1 MKQATVKRLLRVM
14 ARFALI
20 SLGIFLVLL
29 VGAFI
34 LAYFSAGSLINYY
47 SKQIART
54 LNVNIDIRK
63 SSVSG
68 RTMILEG
75 VNITTRGGLELAR
88 IDKVEAP
95 IDAYQGFFLGSA
107 RYISDIKL
115 THPELHYSYGPD
127 GRLNWDSVTMPR
139 RLADGPLEMAYRG
152 HIRVSDGSLV
162 YRDQR
167 QMNYVARVDGVNAVL
182 DWQPDR
188 SWKVNGKAL
197 ADKVDI
203 IAAAVPEKP
212 IEVDANFHQ
221 LSMDSWLNH
230 PALAS
235 SMLIEGAQANGRLQL
250 RIPPL
255 NARAA
260 LAMGQ
265 LDLAAR
271 SVELLAQKQRLEQ
284 LSARIKLL
292 GSSLEIQRSQMRWR
306 GQPVAITG
314 EVRPDPKAADSW
326 VRLHVKAGPL
336 ALKKL
341 AEAYPKLPVAQGQAS
356 LDMTVDGPLSDPSLA
371 GRITARN
378 VQAQVPEQ
386 PDQKVRL
393 RDLTADFELDSNSL
407 HLKKVEGHTAEGEPL
422 EGHGWLFRDQKQDL
436 YLRLNGGASEL
447 KRLSPYLAGAE
458 DVQVTAL
465 GTAQKPVLTG
475 QARLNS
481 LPANPLGVNSGR
493 ARFWVDQQSAMLY
506 DATLYG
512 QGGQVAV
519 PWAVLDYHTG
529 DLAAE
534 AVMQDYALSS
544 NGASARVTGVAE
556 VSGNYKTNQM
566 QASAYLDRSQ
576 LQAPGLPALDN
587 VSGLVAVQDGQV
599 LVPHLS
605 ASSGGDQFD
614 VTGSLQGQHGTFY
627 VSAPQIQANRYIAG
641 APGGVRNLNAEAE
654 FNGREVIG
662 FRAASQG
669 ASGDAYAVGRWLP
682 GRSPEVFAQFVNLQM
697 PYGPLGRGGLGGD
710 GSPPRG
716 LMDGGLRTVDGEVA
730 TTWEN
735 GRLGYLYGIRPGG
748 ASWQN
753 WIAGRGTIVGSRLQ
767 MIDNVLHMP
776 GSLPV
781 AGTTLQGEGRAYSY
795 FGPLEG
801 PPLIHRAV
809 PLEGWQSGGSLS
821 FNGGFD
827 LSNQRLYNLKVTGRS
842 LNLNQITSWFG
853 PLAVPSWY
861 QQLGVHLEE
870 VLVDVDGRAN
880 GSLRAPQLTGSLRSP
895 WTRLSRLN
903 GDQLESTAFSWRADA
918 NMNKG
923 QLTLLSLLSP
933 NSLDG
938 RLLAWKG
945 PRSGG
950 VPDADWLRSRI
961 TMDKKYAWKG
971 WVRAQAFPMAAARW
985 LVPNWIADKLP
996 SGVLSTNGEG
1006 LQIGGTLYEPQIAG
1020 RIDLKNGNFWTG
1032 YDQVPI
1038 DEAYVDFASNRRAIA
1053 LSHFHLKSA
1062 GLTLEGRGNRTSDGN
1077 LTGQLWADDLT
1088 LETLSQFGFDTHG
1101 WTGTVDAA
1109 ATLIDTKGGDPQA
1122 WVAVQGENLRSNMD
1136 GVFGIR
1142 RLVLGQVDRN
1152 LNGIPFTT
1160 QGKGIGIGLLGRE
1173 VTVDLPDQG
1182 AEVEWDTP
1190 VPSRAVAHGQFAFSQ
1205 LPKTTQKPL
1214 DWLRSSVGPSFGA
1227 KQKAQRGGAPSPL
1240 DPPADVPFKLEVDDF
1255 SWALV
1260 KQLLSLEADQR
1271 VGSFSGNL
1279 ELLGQ
1284 YFEQHRVKNPRLTD
1298 KPLLSASLDKLIVE
1312 GPGAVWSG
1320 VQLASPMKIAYQVV
1334 PGAGWV
1340 HLQPTTLEF
1349 FHRIIPKTNVNGLN
1363 LSTAAPE
1370 AFQSNKNNLP
1380 QNDAKAK
1387 PIDPAVAQASPQE
1400 VKGKL
1405 NLDASLVAMEN
1416 PGAKKLASLSPDQSV
1431 HASLE
1436 GVDVQNLSF
1445 LFPRAN
1451 RLGGTIQKIEFTSKG
1466 GFAQPD
1472 ARLTVAAQ
1480 NVQIGGLNL
1489 TSAQGSARLASES
1502 PGRLKLSLGE
1512 GDEELRV
1519 LLGADNDLNQ
1529 ALRLQGQALLDFDRL
1544 LLPKSPTLVSST
1556 SGWSLTDKSEFN
1568 LSAQLNDSQMRLLS
1582 AFAPDPER
1590 SRLSGSLKGVMQ
1602 LKGTSANPELTGSL
1616 AIENGGFTH
1625 PDLSTP
1631 LTGLNMLANF
1641 ERLPATS
1648 AEQTPAL
1655 LAMGEP
1661 VVGRITLDKLEG
1673 NLGGQAFQGKGK
1685 AEGVGRKATFM
1696 DFAFDGQDLPL
1707 HWSGFMDGRA
1717 NVHLTLTG
1725 KEKEGEPGLTP
1736 FLSGRIELPQA
1747 NLTVPDEESMAGLMG
1762 LARGR
1767 SKRRAFDYDV
1777 DLSLG
1782 NDVFGNYLGS
1792 SIRGQGDLKI
1802 TPSLAHSRPSVNGVL
1817 FLSRGVIRVPLYG
1830 INFRVR
1836 QGYAYFEDDFIPRLD
1851 NLEADSTI
1859 GTYQITARFDGKYPN
1874 IHADLYANPPLPE
1887 SDIRSIVGMG
1897 ALPGAGPYSSSSTL
1911 VSNSV
1916 TNPNGNTFLVNQG
1929 VSLLSNMLTQQLTQG
1944 IGRLLFASEV
1954 SLDILPSSE
1963 YALRVAKSLNDKDT
1977 LLLTFAQAIGV
1988 TRFNGRLTQY
1998 GIEYRFQPNLLSRV
2012 TLNNYGQAQLWFQ
2025 GVLRF

>member
-29 VGAFI
+29 VGAFV
-34 LAYFSAGSLINYY
+34 LAYFSSGSLVRYY
-47 SKQIART
+47 SNQIART

-68 RTMILEG
+68 RTMVLEG
-75 VNITTRGGLELAR
+75 VNITTRGGLQLAR
-88 IDKVEAP
+88 IDRVEAP
-95 IDAYQGFFLGSA
+95 LHAYEGFLLGSA
-107 RYISDIKL
+107 RWVSNLKL
-115 THPELHYSYGPD
+115 THPELHYSYGSD

-139 RLADGPLEMAYRG
+139 LSNLPPEMAYRG
-152 HIRVSDGSLV
+152 QVKVIDGALV
-162 YRDQR
+162 YRDER
-167 QMNYVARVDGVNAVL
+167 QMSYLARVDGVNALL
-182 DWQPDR
+182 DWHPDR
-188 SWKVNGKAL
+188 SWTVDGKAL
-197 ADKVDI
+197 ANKVDF
-203 IAAAVPEKP
+203 IAAALPGKP
-212 IEVDANFHQ
+212 VEIEANFHQ
-221 LSMDSWLNH
+221 LALDSFLTH
-230 PALAS
+230 PTLANS
-235 SMLIEGAQANGRLQL
+235 ILIEGSRANGRLQL

-255 NARAA
+255 NPRAA

-265 LDLAAR
+265 LDLAAS
-271 SVELLAQKQRLEQ
+271 SVELRVQKQRMEKLT
-284 LSARIKLL
+284 ARIKLL
-292 GSSLEIQRSQMRWR
+292 GSSLEIQRSQMQWR
-306 GQPVAITG
+306 GQPVAVTG
-314 EVRPDPKAADSW
+314 QVRPDPKAADSW
-326 VRLHVKAGPL
+326 VRLQVKAGPL

-341 AEAYPKLPVAQGQAS
+341 AQAYPDLPPVQGQAS
-356 LDMTVDGPLSDPSLA
+356 VQLTVDGPLSDPSLA

-378 VQAQVPEQ
+378 LQAQIPNAPEE
-386 PDQKVRL
+386 KVRL
-393 RDLTADFELDSNSL
+393 RDLVADFELDSNSL
-407 HLKKVEGHTAEGEPL
+407 HLKKVDGHTAEGEAL
-422 EGHGWLFRDQKQDL
+422 HGHGWLFRNKQQGL
-436 YLRLNGGASEL
+436 YLRMSGGTSEL
-447 KRLSPYLAGAE
+447 RRLSPYLAGAE
-458 DVQVTAL
+458 DVQLTAL

-475 QARLNS
+475 QASLNS
-481 LPANPLGVNSGR
+481 LPANPLGVSSGR

-519 PWAVLDYHTG
+519 PWAVLDYHNG
-529 DLAAE
+529 DVAAE
-534 AVMQDYALSS
+534 AFLQDYQLNA
-544 NGASARVTGVAE
+544 NGASARVTGVAQLN
-556 VSGNYKTNQM
+556 GNYRTNQM
-566 QASAYLDRSQ
+566 QGSAYLDRSQ
-576 LQAPGLPALDN
+576 VQAPGMPALEN
-587 VSGLVAVQDGQV
+587 VSGLVALQDGQV

-605 ASSGGDQFD
+605 ASNGGDQFE

-627 VSAPQIQANRYIAG
+627 VSAPQIQANRYFAG
-641 APGGVRNLNAEAE
+641 APGGVRSLNAEAE
-654 FNGREVIG
+654 FDGREVVG
-662 FRAASQG
+662 FRAATRG

-697 PYGPLGRGGLGGD
+697 PYGGPGRGA
-710 GSPPRG
+710 
-716 LMDGGLRTVDGEVA
+716 LRTIDGEVA
-730 TTWEN
+730 TMWEN
-735 GRLGYLYGIRPGG
+735 GHLGYLYGIRPGG

-753 WIAGRGTIVGSRLQ
+753 WVAGRGTILGSRLQ

-776 GSLPV
+776 GSLPT
-781 AGTTLQGEGRAYSY
+781 ASTTLQGEGRAYSY

-801 PPLIHRAV
+801 PPLVHRRV
-809 PLEGWQSGGSLS
+809 PLENWQSGGSLS

-827 LSNQRLYNLKVTGRS
+827 LSSQRLYNLKVTGRS

-853 PLAVPSWY
+853 PLTLPSWY
-861 QQLGVHLEE
+861 KQLGVQLEE
-870 VLVDVDGRAN
+870 VLVDLDGQAN
-880 GSLRAPQLTGSLRSP
+880 GPLRSPHLTGSLRSP

-903 GDQLESTAFSWRADA
+903 GDQLESTAFSWRTDA
-918 NMNKG
+918 TVNKG
-923 QLTLLSLLSP
+923 QTTLLSLLSP
-933 NSLDG
+933 NSMDG

-945 PRSGG
+945 PRTGG
-950 VPDADWLRSRI
+950 APDEDWLRSRVV
-961 TMDKKYAWKG
+961 MDKNYAWKG
-971 WVRAQAFPMAAARW
+971 WIRAQAFPMAAARW
-985 LVPNWIADKLP
+985 LVPMWIADKLP
-996 SGVLSTNGEG
+996 SGVLSTQGQG
-1006 LQIGGTLYEPQIAG
+1006 LQIGGSLYEPQIAG

-1032 YDQVPI
+1032 YDHVPI

-1053 LSHFHLKSA
+1053 LSRFHLKSA
-1062 GLTLEGRGNRTSDGN
+1062 GLTLEGRGNRTADGN

-1109 ATLIDTKGGDPQA
+1109 ATILDTKGGVPQA
-1122 WVAVQGENLRSNMD
+1122 WVAVQGENLSSNMD

-1160 QGKGIGIGLLGRE
+1160 QGKGIGIRLQGRE
-1173 VTVDLPDQG
+1173 VTVDLPAQG

-1190 VPSRAVAHGQFAFSQ
+1190 VPSRAVAHGQFAWSQ
-1205 LPKTTQKPL
+1205 LPKSGQKPL
-1214 DWLRSSVGPSFGA
+1214 DWLRSSVGPSFGT
-1227 KQKAQRGGAPSPL
+1227 KSE
-1240 DPPADVPFKLEVDDF
+1240 PFKLEVDDF

-1260 KQLLSLEADQR
+1260 KQLLSLQADQR
-1271 VGSFSGNL
+1271 VGSFTGDL

-1284 YFEQHRVKNPRLTD
+1284 YFEQHRVRNPRLTD
-1298 KPLLSASLDKLIVE
+1298 KPLLSANMEKLILE

-1320 VQLASPMKIAYQVV
+1320 VQLASPMKLAYQLV

-1340 HLQPTTLEF
+1340 HLQPTTFEF
-1349 FHRIIPKTNVNGLN
+1349 FHRVIPKTNADGLN
-1363 LSTAAPE
+1363 LSTAGPN

-1380 QNDAKAK
+1380 QNDPKAK

-1400 VKGKL
+1400 IKGRL
-1405 NLDASLVAMEN
+1405 NLDASFVTMEN
-1416 PGAKKLASLSPDQSV
+1416 PGAKKLASLNPDQSL

-1445 LFPRAN
+1445 LFPRVR
-1451 RLGGTIQKIEFTSKG
+1451 RLGGTIEKIELTEKG

-1489 TSAQGSARLASES
+1489 TSAQGSARLTAES
-1502 PGRLKLSLGE
+1502 PGRLKLALGE
-1512 GDEELRV
+1512 GNDELRV

-1529 ALRLQGQALLDFDRL
+1529 ALRLQGQALMDFDRL
-1544 LLPKSPTLVSST
+1544 LLPKSPTLVSSL
-1556 SGWSLTDKSEFN
+1556 SGWNLTDKSEFN
-1568 LSAQLNDSQMRLLS
+1568 LNAQLNDNQMRLLS

-1590 SRLSGSLKGVMQ
+1590 SRLSGNLKGVMQ

-1631 LTGLNMLANF
+1631 LTGLNLLANF
-1641 ERLPATS
+1641 ERLPAAQ

-1655 LAMGEP
+1655 LALGAP

-1685 AEGVGRKATFM
+1685 AEAVGRKATFM
-1696 DFAFDGQDLPL
+1696 EFAFDGQDLPIR
-1707 HWSGFMDGRA
+1707 WSGFMDGRA

-1725 KEKEGEPGLTP
+1725 KEKEGETGLTP

-1747 NLTVPDEESMAGLMG
+1747 NLTVPDEESMAGLMS

-1767 SKRRAFDYDV
+1767 SNRRAFDYDV

-1782 NDVFGNYLGS
+1782 NDVFGNYMGS

-1802 TPSLAHSRPSVNGVL
+1802 TPSLVQSRPSVNGVL
-1817 FLSRGVIRVPLYG
+1817 FLSRGVIRVPIYG

-1874 IHADLYANPPLPE
+1874 VHADLYANPPLPE
-1887 SDIRSIVGMG
+1887 SDIRSIMGMG
-1897 ALPGAGPYSSSSTL
+1897 GLPGNGPFSSSSTL

-1916 TNPNGNTFLVNQG
+1916 SNPNGSTNTFLVNQG

-1998 GIEYRFQPNLLSRV
+1998 GIEYRFQPNLLTRV

>member
-1 MKQATVKRLLRVM
+1 M
-14 ARFALI
+14 ARFAFL

-29 VGAFI
+29 VGAFV

-47 SKQIART
+47 SQQIART

-75 VNITTRGGLELAR
+75 LNLSTRDGLQLAR

-95 IDAYQGFFLGSA
+95 IDPYKGFFFGTS
-107 RYISDIKL
+107 RWISDIKL

-127 GRLNWDSVTMPR
+127 GKLNWDSVTLPR
-139 RLADGPLEMAYRG
+139 RLSDGPLEMAYRG
-152 HIRVSDGSLV
+152 HIQVIDGALV

-167 QMNYVARVDGVNAVL
+167 QMNYTTRIDGVNALL

-188 SWKVNGKAL
+188 SWGVRGKAL
-197 ADKVDI
+197 GDKVDF

-212 IEVDANFHQ
+212 IEVEAQFRHLEMDNFLH
-221 LSMDSWLNH
+221 H
-230 PALAS
+230 PALATS
-235 SMLIEGAQANGRLQL
+235 ILIEGASANGRLQL

-255 NARAA
+255 NPKGA
-260 LAMGQ
+260 LALGQ

-271 SVELLAQKQRLEQ
+271 SVNILAQKRQ
-284 LSARIKLL
+284 LDKVSARIKLL
-292 GSSLEIQRSQMRWR
+292 GSALEIQRSQMLWR
-306 GQPVAITG
+306 GQPIGITG
-314 EVRPDPKAADSW
+314 QVRPDPKAADSW
-326 VRLHVKAGPL
+326 VRLRIKAGPL
-336 ALKKL
+336 ALQKL
-341 AEAYPKLPVAQGQAS
+341 VENYPNLPQAQGQAS
-356 LDMTVDGPLSDPSLA
+356 VDVNVDGPLSDPVMA
-371 GRITARN
+371 GRVTARN
-378 VQAQVPEQ
+378 LEAPVPES
-386 PDQKVRL
+386 PGQKVQV
-393 RDLTADFELDSNSL
+393 RDLLADFQLDSNSL
-407 HLKKVEGHTAEGEPL
+407 HLKKVEGHTASGEPIH
-422 EGHGWLFRDQKQDL
+422 GRGWLFRDQKQDL
-436 YLRLNGGASEL
+436 YLRLSGGASEL
-447 KRLSPYLAGAE
+447 RRLSPLLAGAE

-465 GTAQKPVLTG
+465 GTTQKPVLTG

-481 LPANPLGVNSGR
+481 LPANPLGVSSGR
-493 ARFWVDQQSAMLY
+493 ARFWVDQQSALLY

-512 QGGQVAV
+512 QSGQVAV
-519 PWAVLDYHTG
+519 PRAVLDYHNG

-534 AVMQDYALSS
+534 AVLQDFHMNS

-556 VSGNYKTNQM
+556 LSGNYKTNQLRG
-566 QASAYLDRSQ
+566 SAYLDNSQ
-576 LQAPGLPALDN
+576 AQAPGLPPLDN
-587 VSGLVAVQDGQV
+587 VSGWVAMQDGQL

-605 ASSGGDQFD
+605 AQSGGDRLE

-627 VSAPQIQANRYIAG
+627 VNAPEIQANRYLAG
-641 APGGVRNLNAEAE
+641 APGGVRNLTAEAE
-654 FNGREVIG
+654 FNGREVVG
-662 FRAASQG
+662 FRAASRG
-669 ASGDAYAVGRWLP
+669 GSGDAYAVGRWLP
-682 GRSPEVFAQFVNLQM
+682 GRSPEIFAQFVNLQL
-697 PYGPLGRGGLGGD
+697 PYGGPGRGA
-710 GSPPRG
+710 
-716 LMDGGLRTVDGEVA
+716 LRTVDGEVA
-730 TTWEN
+730 TMWEN

-753 WIAGRGTIVGSRLQ
+753 WVAGRGTIVGSRLQ

-776 GSLPV
+776 GALPT
-781 AGTTLQGEGRAYSY
+781 ASTTLQGEGRAYSY

-801 PPLIHRAV
+801 PPLVHRAV

-827 LSNQRLYNLKVTGRS
+827 LSSQRLYNLNITGRS
-842 LNLNQITSWFG
+842 LNLQQITSWFG
-853 PLAVPSWY
+853 PLTVPSWY
-861 QQLGVHLEE
+861 QQLGVNLEE

-880 GSLRAPQLTGSLRSP
+880 GSLAAPQLTGSLRSP

-918 NMNKG
+918 NLNKG

-933 NSLDG
+933 NSMDG

-945 PRSGG
+945 PGKDG
-950 VPDADWLRSRI
+950 APDADWLRSRLVI
-961 TMDKKYAWKG
+961 DKNYAWKG
-971 WVRAQAFPMAAARW
+971 WIRAQAFPMAAARW
-985 LVPNWIADKLP
+985 LVPMWIADKLP
-996 SGVLSTNGEG
+996 SGVLSTQGDG
-1006 LQIGGTLYEPQIAG
+1006 LQIGGNLYEPQIAG
-1020 RIDLKNGNFWTG
+1020 HIDLKNGHFWTG
-1032 YDQVPI
+1032 YDHVPI

-1053 LSHFHLKSA
+1053 LSRFHLKSA
-1062 GLTLEGRGNRTSDGN
+1062 GLTLEGRGNRTADGN

-1088 LETLSQFGFDTHG
+1088 LDTLSRFGFDTHG

-1109 ATLIDTKGGDPQA
+1109 ATLRDTKGGAPEA

-1152 LNGIPFTT
+1152 LDGIPFTT
-1160 QGKGIGIGLLGRE
+1160 QGKGIGIRLQGRE
-1173 VTVDLPDQG
+1173 VTVDLPTQG
-1182 AEVEWDTP
+1182 AEIEWDTP
-1190 VPSRAVAHGQFAFSQ
+1190 VPSRAVAHGQFSFSQ
-1205 LPKTTQKPL
+1205 LPKANQKPVA
-1214 DWLRSSVGPSFGA
+1214 WLMSAIGPSFGN
-1227 KQKAQRGGAPSPL
+1227 KNKTEPL
-1240 DPPADVPFKLEVDDF
+1240 KLEVNDF
-1255 SWALV
+1255 SWSLV
-1260 KQLLSLEADQR
+1260 KQLLSLEADRR
-1271 VGSFSGNL
+1271 VGSFTGNL

-1284 YFEQHRVKNPRLTD
+1284 YFEQHRVKNPQLTG
-1298 KPLLSASLDKLIVE
+1298 KPLLTAHLEKMILE
-1312 GPGAVWSG
+1312 GPGAIWSG
-1320 VQLASPMKIAYQVV
+1320 VQLASPMQLAYQVV
-1334 PGAGWV
+1334 PGAGWL
-1340 HLQPTTLEF
+1340 HLQPTTFEF
-1349 FHRIIPKTNVNGLN
+1349 FHRVIPQTNLDGLN
-1363 LSTAAPE
+1363 LSSGTPE
-1370 AFQSNKNNLP
+1370 TFQSNKNNLP
-1380 QNDAKAK
+1380 QNDPKAK
-1387 PIDPAVAQASPQE
+1387 PIDPAIAQASPQE
-1400 VKGKL
+1400 VKGRL
-1405 NLDASLVAMEN
+1405 NLDASFVAMEN
-1416 PGAKKLASLSPDQSV
+1416 PGAKKLASLSPDQNV

-1436 GVDVQNLSF
+1436 EVDVQNLAF
-1445 LFPRAN
+1445 LFPRAR
-1451 RLGGTIQKIEFTSKG
+1451 RLGGTIQKIELTHKG
-1466 GFAQPD
+1466 ALAQPD
-1472 ARLTVAAQ
+1472 ARFTMAAQ
-1480 NVQIGGLNL
+1480 NVQIGGLNI
-1489 TSAQGSARLASES
+1489 TSAQGSAHLVAES
-1502 PGRLKLSLGE
+1502 PGRLQLTLGE
-1512 GDEELRV
+1512 GNEELRL
-1519 LLGADNDLNQ
+1519 LLGAENDLNQ
-1529 ALRLQGQALLDFDRL
+1529 ALRLQGQALMDFDRL

-1568 LSAQLNDSQMRLLS
+1568 LSVQLNDSQMRLLS

-1590 SRLSGSLKGVMQ
+1590 SRLSGNLKGVMQ

-1641 ERLPATS
+1641 ERLPAAQ

-1655 LAMGEP
+1655 LALGAP
-1661 VVGRITLDKLEG
+1661 VVGRITLDKFDG

-1685 AEGVGRKATFM
+1685 AEAVGRKATFM
-1696 DFAFDGQDLPL
+1696 DFAFDGQDLPIR
-1707 HWSGFMDGRA
+1707 WSGFMDGRA

-1725 KEKEGEPGLTP
+1725 KEKEGETSLTP

-1747 NLTVPDEESMAGLMG
+1747 NLTVPDEESMAGLMA

-1767 SKRRAFDYDV
+1767 SKQRAFDYDV

-1802 TPSLAHSRPSVNGVL
+1802 TPSLVHSRPSVNGVL
-1817 FLSRGVIRVPLYG
+1817 FLSRGVIRIPIYG

-1836 QGYAYFEDDFIPRLD
+1836 QGYAYFEDDFIPRLE

-1874 IHADLYANPPLPE
+1874 VHADLYANPPLPE

-1897 ALPGAGPYSSSSTL
+1897 TLPGNGPYSTSSTL

-1916 TNPNGNTFLVNQG
+1916 TSPNGNTFLVNQG
-1929 VSLLSNMLTQQLTQG
+1929 VSLLSNMLTQELTQG

-1977 LLLTFAQAIGV
+1977 LLLTFAQAIGT

-2012 TLNNYGQAQLWFQ
+2012 TLNNYGQAQIWFQ

>member
-1 MKQATVKRLLRVM
+1 MRQATVKKLLRMM

-29 VGAFI
+29 IGAFV
-34 LAYFSAGSLINYY
+34 LAYFSSGTLIRYY
-47 SKQIART
+47 SKQIARS
-54 LNVNIDIRK
+54 LNVNVDIRK

-68 RTMILEG
+68 RTLVLEG
-75 VNITTRGGLELAR
+75 VNITTRGGLQLAR

-95 IDAYQGFFLGSA
+95 IDPYQGFFFGTS
-107 RYISDIKL
+107 RWVSDIKL
-115 THPELHYSYGPD
+115 THPELHYSYGRD
-127 GRLNWDSVTMPR
+127 GRLNWDSVTVPR
-139 RLADGPLEMAYRG
+139 RLSDGPLEMAYRG
-152 HIRVSDGSLV
+152 HVQVIDGALV
-162 YRDQR
+162 YRDER
-167 QMNYVARVDGVNAVL
+167 QLNYLTRIDGVNALL

-188 SWKVNGKAL
+188 SWSVRGKAL
-197 ADKVDI
+197 ADKVDFV
-203 IAAAVPEKP
+203 AMAVPEKP
-212 IEVDANFHQ
+212 IEIDASLKKLDLDNFLH
-221 LSMDSWLNH
+221 H
-230 PALAS
+230 PALAT
-235 SMLIEGAQANGRLQL
+235 SMHIEGSQANGRLQL
-250 RIPPL
+250 RVPPL
-255 NARAA
+255 NPKAA

-265 LDLAAR
+265 LDVAAA
-271 SVELLAQKQRLEQ
+271 SVELIAQKQRLDK
-284 LSARIKLL
+284 LSARLKLL
-292 GSSLEIQRSQMRWR
+292 GSSLEIQRSQMLWR
-306 GQPVAITG
+306 GQAVAVTG
-314 EVRPDPKAADSW
+314 QVRPDPKAADSW
-326 VRLHVKAGPL
+326 VRLRVKAGPL

-341 AEAYPKLPVAQGQAS
+341 AESYPNLPAVQGQA
-356 LDMTVDGPLSDPSLA
+356 TVDVNVDGTLSDPSLA
-371 GRITARN
+371 GRISARE
-378 VQAQVPEQ
+378 VQAQVPDA
-386 PDQKVRL
+386 PGQKVRM
-393 RDLTADFELDSNSL
+393 RDLVADFELDSNSL
-407 HLKKVEGHTAEGEPL
+407 HLKNVEGHTAEGEKVQ
-422 EGHGWLFRDQKQDL
+422 GHGWLFRDKKQDL
-436 YLRLNGGASEL
+436 YLRLSGGGSEL
-447 KRLSPYLAGAE
+447 RRLSPMLAGAE
-458 DVQVTAL
+458 DLQVTAL

-481 LPANPLGVNSGR
+481 LPANPLGVSSGR
-493 ARFWVDQQSAMLY
+493 ARFWVDQQSALLY

-519 PWAVLDYHTG
+519 PWAVLDYHNG

-534 AVMQDYALSS
+534 ALLQDYSMNA

-566 QASAYLDRSQ
+566 QGSAYLSNSQ
-576 LQAPGLPALDN
+576 LQAPGMPALEN
-587 VSGLVAVQDGQV
+587 VSGLVAMQDGQV

-605 ASSGGDQFD
+605 ASSGGDQFE

-627 VSAPQIQANRYIAG
+627 VSAPQLQANRYIAG
-641 APGGVRNLNAEAE
+641 APGGMRNLTAEAE

-662 FRAASQG
+662 FRAASRG
-669 ASGDAYAVGRWLP
+669 GSGDAYAVGRWLP
-682 GRSPEVFAQFVNLQM
+682 GRSPEVFAQFVNLQL
-697 PYGPLGRGGLGGD
+697 PYGGPGRGA
-710 GSPPRG
+710 
-716 LMDGGLRTVDGEVA
+716 LRTVDGEVA
-730 TTWEN
+730 TMWEN
-735 GRLGYLYGIRPGG
+735 GRLGYLYGVRPGG

-753 WIAGRGTIVGSRLQ
+753 WVAGRGTIVGSRLQ

-776 GSLPV
+776 GALPT
-781 AGTTLQGEGRAYSY
+781 ASTTLQGEGRAYSY

-801 PPLIHRAV
+801 PPLVHRAV
-809 PLEGWQSGGSLS
+809 PLENWQSGGSLS

-853 PLAVPSWY
+853 PLTLPSWY
-861 QQLGVHLEE
+861 KQLGVNLDE

-880 GSLRAPQLTGSLRSP
+880 GLLRAPQLAGSVRSP

-918 NMNKG
+918 NLNKG

-933 NSLDG
+933 NSMDG

-945 PRSGG
+945 PRTGG
-950 VPDADWLRSRI
+950 TPDADWLRSRVV
-961 TMDKKYAWKG
+961 MDKNYAWKG
-971 WVRAQAFPMAAARW
+971 WIRAQAFPMAAARW
-985 LVPNWIADKLP
+985 LVPMWLADKLP
-996 SGVLSTNGEG
+996 SGVLSTQGEG

-1032 YDQVPI
+1032 YDHVAI
-1038 DEAYVDFASNRRAIA
+1038 DEAYVDFASSRRAIA
-1053 LSHFHLKSA
+1053 LSRFHLKSA
-1062 GLTLEGRGNRTSDGN
+1062 GLTLEGRGNRTANGN
-1077 LTGQLWADDLT
+1077 LTGQLWADDLS
-1088 LETLSQFGFDTHG
+1088 LETLSRFGFDTHG
-1101 WTGTVDAA
+1101 WSGTVDAA
-1109 ATLIDTKGGDPQA
+1109 ATIRDSKGSGPEA
-1122 WVAVQGENLRSNMD
+1122 WVAVQGENLKSNME

-1152 LNGIPFTT
+1152 LDGIPFTT
-1160 QGKGIGIGLLGRE
+1160 EGKGIGVRLQGRE
-1173 VTVDLPDQG
+1173 VTVNLPPQG
-1182 AEVEWDTP
+1182 AEIEWDTP
-1190 VPSRAVAHGQFAFSQ
+1190 VPSRAVAQGQFAFSQ
-1205 LPKTTQKPL
+1205 LPKAGQKPL
-1214 DWLRSSVGPSFGA
+1214 DWLLSSIGPSFGN
-1227 KQKAQRGGAPSPL
+1227 KTEPL
-1240 DPPADVPFKLEVDDF
+1240 KLEVADF
-1255 SWALV
+1255 SWSLV
-1260 KQLLSLEADQR
+1260 KQLLSLKADQR
-1271 VGSFSGNL
+1271 VGSLTGDL

-1284 YFEQHRVKNPRLTD
+1284 YFEQHRVKNPRLTG
-1298 KPLLSASLDKLIVE
+1298 KPLLAANLEKLILE
-1312 GPGAVWSG
+1312 GPGAIWSG
-1320 VQLASPMKIAYQVV
+1320 VQLASPLKLAYQVV

-1340 HLQPTTLEF
+1340 HLQPTTFEF
-1349 FHRIIPKTNVNGLN
+1349 FHRVIPKTNVDGLN
-1363 LSTAAPE
+1363 LSSGAPDT
-1370 AFQSNKNNLP
+1370 FQSNKNNLA
-1380 QNDAKAK
+1380 QNDPKAK
-1387 PIDPAVAQASPQE
+1387 PVDPAVAQASPQE
-1400 VKGKL
+1400 VKGTL
-1405 NLDASLVAMEN
+1405 NVDASFVAMEN
-1416 PGAKKLASLSPDQSV
+1416 PGAKKLASLSPDQNV
-1431 HASLE
+1431 HAALE

-1451 RLGGTIQKIEFTSKG
+1451 RLGGTIQKIELTEKG
-1466 GFAQPD
+1466 AFAQPD

-1489 TSAQGSARLASES
+1489 TSAQGSAQLTSES
-1502 PGRLKLSLGE
+1502 PGRLKLLLGE
-1512 GDEELRV
+1512 GNEELRV

-1529 ALRLQGQALLDFDRL
+1529 ALRLQGQALMDFDRL

-1556 SGWSLTDKSEFN
+1556 RGWNLTDKSEFN

-1590 SRLSGSLKGVMQ
+1590 SRLSGNLKGVMQ

-1631 LTGLNMLANF
+1631 LSGLNMLANF
-1641 ERLPATS
+1641 ERLPAAQ
-1648 AEQTPAL
+1648 AEQTPVL
-1655 LAMGEP
+1655 LALGAP
-1661 VVGRITLDKLEG
+1661 VVGRITLDKFDG

-1685 AEGVGRKATFM
+1685 AEAVGRKATFM
-1696 DFAFDGQDLPL
+1696 DFALDAQDLPIR
-1707 HWSGFMDGRA
+1707 WSGFMDGRA

-1725 KEKEGEPGLTP
+1725 KEKVGETALTP

-1747 NLTVPDEESMAGLMG
+1747 NLTVPNEESMAGLMA
-1762 LARGR
+1762 LAKSR
-1767 SKRRAFDYDV
+1767 SNRRAFDYDV

-1782 NDVFGNYLGS
+1782 NDVFANYLGS

-1802 TPSLAHSRPSVNGVL
+1802 TPSLAHSRPSVNGTL
-1817 FLSRGVIRVPLYG
+1817 FLSRGVIRIPIYG

-1836 QGYAYFEDDFIPRLD
+1836 QGYAYFEDDFIPRLE

-1859 GTYQITARFDGKYPN
+1859 GTYQITARFDGKYPDVR
-1874 IHADLYANPPLPE
+1874 ASLYANPPLPE

-1897 ALPGAGPYSSSSTL
+1897 GLPGNGPASTSSTL

-1916 TNPNGNTFLVNQG
+1916 SNPGGNTNNFLVNQG

-1944 IGRLLFASEV
+1944 LGRLLFASEV